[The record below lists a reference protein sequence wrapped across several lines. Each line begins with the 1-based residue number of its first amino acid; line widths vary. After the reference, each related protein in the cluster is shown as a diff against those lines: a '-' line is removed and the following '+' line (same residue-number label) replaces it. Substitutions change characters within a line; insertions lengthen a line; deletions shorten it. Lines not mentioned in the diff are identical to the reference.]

1 MNMNSIYALAGFGLA
16 CAGFAAAE
24 AQPRTFHL
32 SQDRY
37 LVSGN
42 TALEEGR
49 LEDAL
54 RNFRMAVR
62 KNITA
67 RERTATFNSICAVEN
82 ILGNAEAA
90 IDACDAAI
98 KADKAYWKAY
108 VNRGNA
114 RAALGNRE
122 GAIEDYCRA
131 NELNPDQVSGTFEER
146 CNAQS

>member
-1 MNMNSIYALAGFGLA
+1 MNRMYALVGIGLIG
-16 CAGFAAAE
+16 AGFAAAQ
-24 AQPRTFHL
+24 ADPTTYHL

-37 LVSGN
+37 IASGN
-42 TALEEGR
+42 AALEEGR

-54 RNFRMAVR
+54 TNFRKAVK
-62 KNITA
+62 KNITE
-67 RERTATFNSICAVEN
+67 RERTVTLNSICAVEN

-90 IDACDAAI
+90 VEACDAAI
-98 KADKAYWKAY
+98 AADGGYWKAY

-114 RAALGNRE
+114 RAALGNHE

-131 NELNPDQVSGTFEER
+131 NDISPAHVSGTFEAR

>member
-1 MNMNSIYALAGFGLA
+1 MNRMYALIGIGLIGAGFT
-16 CAGFAAAE
+16 AAQAD
-24 AQPRTFHL
+24 PTTYHL

-37 LVSGN
+37 IASGN
-42 TALEEGR
+42 AALEEGR

-54 RNFRMAVR
+54 TSFRKAVK

-67 RERTATFNSICAVEN
+67 RERTVTLNSICAVEN

-90 IDACDAAI
+90 VEACDAAI
-98 KADKAYWKAY
+98 AADDGYWKAY

-114 RAALGNRE
+114 RAALGNHE

-131 NELNPDQVSGTFEER
+131 NDISPSQVSGTFEAR